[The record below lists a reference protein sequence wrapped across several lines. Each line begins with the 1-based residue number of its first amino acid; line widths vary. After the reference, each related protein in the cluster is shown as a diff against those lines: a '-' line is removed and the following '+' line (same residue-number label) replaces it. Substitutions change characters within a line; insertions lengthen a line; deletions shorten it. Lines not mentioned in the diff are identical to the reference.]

1 MTREER
7 KIVALTGCSHALSH
21 GYLLVFPAVLLLLKE
36 EFSIGY
42 LGLGII
48 GNIMTFAY
56 GLGAL
61 PGGMIYN
68 RFGPRKLYL
77 FCFLGSTLAS
87 LLVAASPNLILFT
100 AGLAVLGAL
109 GSVYHPLVNVLIISK
124 VKRYGVALG
133 IHGGAGNIGVALAPV
148 IAGFIGSQWG
158 WRWAYIF
165 FCVPGVLLS
174 LWSLSVDMSTPKK
187 EEGATSS
194 GQDSAPST
202 SGRGNRVWLYFTLPL
217 TLLYLM
223 NCLQSFGFHGSVT
236 FLPTYL
242 AKHSSFQILSWDSV
256 AVGGMLSGL
265 ALLMGVFGQYTGG
278 VLGQKPHLARNL
290 VLVTAAG
297 FPFIALMSLVRNIPL
312 MAMALVFFFFNFA
325 LQPMMNVLLAHNT
338 RPEMRGTA
346 FGIYFFAAFGLG
358 SLAASFSGYIA
369 QRFGLPWI
377 FLGLS
382 GGVLLAAVLSVF
394 FMRIMNRQS
403 ISVGRESGNRGE
415 RFHKG
420 TNTLLKGESK

>member
-1 MTREER
+1 MTRVSSIGKTKQITLACCLAMTREEK

-21 GYLLVFPAVLLLLKE
+21 GYLLIFPAVLLLLKE

-77 FCFLGSTLAS
+77 ICFLGSALAS
-87 LLVAASPNLILFT
+87 LLVAASPNSIWFT
-100 AGLAVLGAL
+100 AGVAVLGAL

-124 VKRYGVALG
+124 VKQYGIALG
-133 IHGGAGNIGVALAPV
+133 IHGSAGNIGVALTP
-148 IAGFIGSQWG
+148 ILAGFIASQWG
-158 WRWAYIF
+158 WRWAYILL
-165 FCVPGVLLS
+165 CLPGVLLS

-187 EEGATSS
+187 EEEGTSS
-194 GQDSAPST
+194 GQDSAPSPAGGGT
-202 SGRGNRVWLYFTLPL
+202 RGWLYFTLPL
-217 TLLYLM
+217 TLLYLL
-223 NCLQSFGFHGSVT
+223 NCLQSFGFLGSVT
-236 FLPTYL
+236 FLPTYI
-242 AKHSSFQILSWDSV
+242 AEYSSFQILSWDSV

-278 VLGQKPHLARNL
+278 VLGQRPHLSRNL
-290 VLVTAAG
+290 VIVTTAG
-297 FPFIALMSLVRNIPL
+297 VPFIALMSFVRDIPL
-312 MAMALVFFFFNFA
+312 MAMALIFFFFNFA

-369 QRFGLPWI
+369 QQFGLPWV

-382 GGVLLAAVLSVF
+382 GGVLLAAVLSVVLL
-394 FMRIMNRQS
+394 RLMNRQS
-403 ISVGRESGNRGE
+403 VSV
-415 RFHKG
+415 
-420 TNTLLKGESK
+420 